1 MKPEVYLVLDG
12 FDFESWDFGL
22 VEGAHELFSEQP
34 EAIRLGS
41 WFLVGF
47 WVYKQFLIKRD
58 IASLSRF
65 VIDVGVNVAY
75 FFGDGLR
82 P

>member
-1 MKPEVYLVLDG
+1 MLDG